1 MLKKR
6 GSSLNKRIVAGGVG
20 KVLPCAFMA
29 PGFGPDMTDMTDMKR
44 QRRVYGDLFR
54 EAVG

>member
-6 GSSLNKRIVAGGVG
+6 ESSLNKPIVASGVE

-29 PGFGPDMTDMTDMKR
+29 PGFGPDMKS

-54 EAVG
+54 EAVR

>member
-6 GSSLNKRIVAGGVG
+6 GSSLNKHIVAGGVG

-29 PGFGPDMTDMTDMKR
+29 PGFGPDMTDMKR

-54 EAVG
+54 EAVR

>member
-1 MLKKR
+1 MLKKH
-6 GSSLNKRIVAGGVG
+6 GSSLNKHIVAGGVG

-29 PGFGPDMTDMTDMKR
+29 PGFGPDMKR

-54 EAVG
+54 EAVW